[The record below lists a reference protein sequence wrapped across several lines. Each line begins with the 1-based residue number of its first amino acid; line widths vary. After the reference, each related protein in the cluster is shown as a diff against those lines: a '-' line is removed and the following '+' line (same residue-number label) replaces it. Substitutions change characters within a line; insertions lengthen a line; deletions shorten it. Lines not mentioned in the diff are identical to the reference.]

1 LGGLIG
7 RPADERHD
15 MRKKREEKIIE
26 EYIEEKVKPA
36 LKKGYPN
43 LSHTFSLLSKEPNH
57 AFQTLFILT
66 FMAPL
71 LMGKREICK
80 RNVIMLKDLVSR
92 LEVLSRKSRNTRKI
106 IDAFYEEFD
115 SVILKLNK
123 IHQLYDIEMDLSLL
137 KEVPIKMPFGRE

>member
-1 LGGLIG
+1 
-7 RPADERHD
+7 
-15 MRKKREEKIIE
+15 MRKKREDRIIE
-26 EYIEEKVKPA
+26 EYIEEKVKPT
-36 LKKGYPN
+36 LKKEYLN
-43 LSHTFSLLSKEPNH
+43 LSHTFSLLSKEPNY

-80 RNVIMLKDLVSR
+80 RNLIMLKELMNK
-92 LEVLSRKSRNTRKI
+92 LEALSVKSRNTRKI

-123 IHQLYDIEMDLSLL
+123 IHQLYDIKMDLSLL
-137 KEVPIKMPFGRE
+137 KEVPIKTSFGEG

>member
-1 LGGLIG
+1 LLLEKSAHEGDG
-7 RPADERHD
+7 
-15 MRKKREEKIIE
+15 MRKKREDKIIE
-26 EYIEEKVKPA
+26 EYIEEKIKPA
-36 LKKGYPN
+36 LKKEYTN
-43 LSHTFSLLSKEPNH
+43 LSHTFSLLSKEPNY

-80 RNVIMLKDLVSR
+80 RNVIMLKDLVDR
-92 LEVLSRKSRNTRKI
+92 LEALSAKSQNIRKI
-106 IDAFYEEFD
+106 IDAFYEEFN

-137 KEVPIKMPFGRE
+137 KEVPIRMPFGKE

>member
-1 LGGLIG
+1 
-7 RPADERHD
+7 
-15 MRKKREEKIIE
+15 MRKKREDKIIE
-26 EYIEEKVKPA
+26 EYIEEKIKPT
-36 LKKGYPN
+36 LKKEYTN
-43 LSHTFSLLSKEPNH
+43 LSHTFSLLSKEPNY

-80 RNVIMLKDLVSR
+80 RNVIMLKDLVDR
-92 LEVLSRKSRNTRKI
+92 LEALSAKSQNIRKI
-106 IDAFYEEFD
+106 IDAFYEEYN

-137 KEVPIKMPFGRE
+137 KEVPIRTPFGRE